1 MSFDQHIVQVVN
13 ASLVDEFEMEPEALK
28 PEARLVTDL
37 GMDSLDLMDMVL
49 LLQNAF
55 GVELREEKRIREV
68 RTLADLYTLIGVIK
82 QEMNA

>member
-1 MSFDQHIVQVVN
+1 MSFDQHIVEVVN
-13 ASLVDEFEMEPEALK
+13 SSLVDEFELEPESLT

-55 GVELREEKRIREV
+55 GVELREEKRIRDV
-68 RTLADLYTLIGVIK
+68 RTLADLYTLIALIK
-82 QEMNA
+82 QEMNP